1 MPTALARII
10 VHLTLFLFLSAPLAA
25 AQLGQPLIPF
35 KGTDLKGE
43 PYDLQQSIGSKPIM
57 LIFWA
62 SWCPTCKSEVPKINK
77 LVEKYQPR
85 GMEFVA
91 VNVGFND
98 TVERAQAFAQ
108 QTGMTYRAYFDGS
121 GTVAEKYRLQGVPT
135 VIIAD
140 RHGIIRFR
148 NFTTPDISDTHFAQ
162 LSAEQ

>member
-1 MPTALARII
+1 MAKILARTITQ
-10 VHLTLFLFLSAPLAA
+10 LTLLLCLAATLSA
-25 AQLGQPLIPF
+25 AQLGQPLIAF
-35 KGTDLKGE
+35 KGMDLKGE
-43 PYDLQQSIGSKPIM
+43 QYDLQQSIGTKPIM

-77 LVEKYQPR
+77 LVEKYQQR

-98 TVERAQAFAQ
+98 TVERAQAFTQ

-121 GTVAEKYRLQGVPT
+121 GTIAGKYRLQGVPT

-140 RHGIIRFR
+140 RQGIIRFR
-148 NFTTPDISDTHFAQ
+148 NFTTPDIPDALFAE
-162 LSAEQ
+162 LSAQ

>member
-1 MPTALARII
+1 MPTFLVRTIAQ
-10 VHLTLFLFLSAPLAA
+10 LTLLLCLATTVSA
-25 AQLGQPLIPF
+25 AQLGQSLIPF

-43 PYDLQQSIGSKPIM
+43 QYDLQQSIGTKPIM

-62 SWCPTCKSEVPKINK
+62 SWCPTCKTEVPKINK
-77 LVEKYQPR
+77 LAEKYQQL

-98 TVERAQAFAQ
+98 TVERALAFVQ

-121 GTVAEKYRLQGVPT
+121 GTIAEKYRLQGVPT

-140 RHGIIRFR
+140 RQGIVRFR
-148 NFTTPDISDTHFAQ
+148 NFTTPDITDAHFAQ
-162 LSAEQ
+162 LSAQ

>member
-1 MPTALARII
+1 MAKILARTII
-10 VHLTLFLFLSAPLAA
+10 QLTLLLCLATTLSA
-25 AQLGQPLIPF
+25 AQLGQPLIAF
-35 KGTDLKGE
+35 KGMDLKGE
-43 PYDLQQSIGSKPIM
+43 QYDLQQSIGTKPIM

-77 LVEKYQPR
+77 LAEKYQQR

-121 GTVAEKYRLQGVPT
+121 GTIAGKYRLQGVPT

-140 RHGIIRFR
+140 RQGIIRFR
-148 NFTTPDISDTHFAQ
+148 NFTTPDIPEDLFAQ
-162 LSAEQ
+162 LSAQ

>member
-1 MPTALARII
+1 MAKTLARII
-10 VHLTLFLFLSAPLAA
+10 IQLTLLFCLATTLPA
-25 AQLGQPLIPF
+25 AQLGQPLIAF

-43 PYDLQQSIGSKPIM
+43 MYDLQQIIGTKPIM

-77 LVEKYQPR
+77 LAEKYQQR

-121 GTVAEKYRLQGVPT
+121 GTIAEKYRLQGVPT

-140 RHGIIRFR
+140 RQGIIRFR
-148 NFTTPDISDTHFAQ
+148 NFTTPDIPEALFVQ
-162 LSAEQ
+162 LSAQ

>member
-1 MPTALARII
+1 MAKTLVRTII
-10 VHLTLFLFLSAPLAA
+10 LLTLLLCLATTLSA
-25 AQLGQPLIPF
+25 AQLGQPLIAF

-43 PYDLQQSIGSKPIM
+43 QYDLQQSIGTKPIM

-77 LVEKYQPR
+77 LAEKYQQR

-108 QTGMTYRAYFDGS
+108 QTGMNYRAYFDGS
-121 GTVAEKYRLQGVPT
+121 GTIAGKYRLQGVPT

-140 RHGIIRFR
+140 RQGIIRFR
-148 NFTTPDISDTHFAQ
+148 NFTTPDIPEALFAQ
-162 LSAEQ
+162 LSAQ